1 MIIKIYSKS
10 LFISLHKNTRTVM
23 NSNVSG
29 ICEEVSMKGRR
40 GEARQQEREKTEK
53 TMGGRG
59 TNEIRGRKAGKGSE
73 REKGRG
79 NREGKRRENGKC
91 IKKSKERKMARKERR
106 RESEN
111 ETKTGE

>member
-1 MIIKIYSKS
+1 M
-10 LFISLHKNTRTVM
+10 
-23 NSNVSG
+23 
-29 ICEEVSMKGRR
+29 SMKGRR

-91 IKKSKERKMARKERR
+91 IKKARRERWHERKGGGRAKTKRKRVNERKIKER
-106 RESEN
+106 
-111 ETKTGE
+111 